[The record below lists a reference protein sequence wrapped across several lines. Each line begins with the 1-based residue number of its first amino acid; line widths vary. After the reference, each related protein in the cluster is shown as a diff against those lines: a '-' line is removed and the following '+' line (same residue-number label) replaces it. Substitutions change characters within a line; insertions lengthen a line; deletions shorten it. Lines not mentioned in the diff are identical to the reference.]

1 MRVVRG
7 VRRAPSSAPGRPV
20 FPAPFTDRTVLSPTE
35 CSCLWGHRL
44 IGHVPAGWF
53 PFSCPTAALCW
64 LGFQKAGEGPP
75 AMADAEL
82 HLLFPCRPLIS
93 KRSRPYH
100 SQWGFAE
107 EVPSGPGTQD
117 LAAALLPPPGGG
129 GGPQEQRLPRSVLG
143 PHLTFQDRERSG
155 PTGRGRPPPEA
166 LEGQRLGSEPGLPGE
181 PASPRDAQS
190 DPGPHI
196 PARLFGGP
204 VGSWGPRAGR
214 PPMPPRAPRVPV
226 HALFV
231 QRRRRQT

>member
-1 MRVVRG
+1 M
-7 VRRAPSSAPGRPV
+7 
-20 FPAPFTDRTVLSPTE
+20 
-35 CSCLWGHRL
+35 

-64 LGFQKAGEGPP
+64 RGFQKAGEGPP

-166 LEGQRLGSEPGLPGE
+166 LEGQRLGSEPASSRGTSEPQGRAVGPG
-181 PASPRDAQS
+181 SPHPSAALRGPSRELGA
-190 DPGPHI
+190 PG
-196 PARLFGGP
+196 RGGRRCHR
-204 VGSWGPRAGR
+204 GPRGFPFALCASSADGGR
-214 PPMPPRAPRVPV
+214 REFPLTGSLRITTSPLPRETV
-226 HALFV
+226 LFLWFNSLMCDPAAV
-231 QRRRRQT
+231 SPHGG